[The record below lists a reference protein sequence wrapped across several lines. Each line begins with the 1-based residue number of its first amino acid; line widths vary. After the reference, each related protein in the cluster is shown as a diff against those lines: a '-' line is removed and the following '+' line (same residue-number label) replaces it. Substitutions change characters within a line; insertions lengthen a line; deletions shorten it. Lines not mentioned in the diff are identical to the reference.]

1 MHLTLLAADR
11 TRIAALR
18 PLLAGAEKAGAMGSF
33 GENLR
38 RERDVRGV
46 SLREIAEGTKISV
59 RFLQALEEDR
69 LEVLPG
75 GLFPRAFVR
84 QYALFLGLDPER
96 TVNDFV
102 AAHGEAPPERR
113 MAPAP
118 ERRPSGVARPGL
130 PRRRGGPGRRPHAP
144 ARGRAERA
152 RPEPTPSTVAAAP
165 AVLPTDRVYPSPS
178 LAPASA
184 AAGDS
189 LVLTMTAQQDCWVEV
204 RADGETVINR
214 VLAEG
219 ESQTLEARGE
229 IVLSVGNAGGLSIRV
244 NDRPALPLGRSGE
257 VRKNIVI
264 TRQNLPSLVD
274 EDGAAAPDGHSG

>member
-1 MHLTLLAADR
+1 
-11 TRIAALR
+11 
-18 PLLAGAEKAGAMGSF
+18 MGSF

-69 LEVLPG
+69 LDVLPG

-84 QYALFLGLDPER
+84 QYALFLGLDPEKVV
-96 TVNDFV
+96 TDFV
-102 AAHGEAPPERR
+102 AAHGEPPAPERKLI
-113 MAPAP
+113 PAP
-118 ERRPSGVARPGL
+118 ERRRRLSVGRVFLAAVAVVAVFLTFRH
-130 PRRRGGPGRRPHAP
+130 GREP
-144 ARGRAERA
+144 ERA
-152 RPEPTPSTVAAAP
+152 RLQPPPTTIPAAP
-165 AVLPTDRVYPSPS
+165 AVLPTDRVYPSPE
-178 LAPASA
+178 LATAAANPAS
-184 AAGDS
+184 GDG

-204 RADGETVINR
+204 RADGATVINR

-219 ESQTLEARGE
+219 ESQRLEARGE

-264 TRQNLPSLVD
+264 TRQNLPSLVQQ
-274 EDGAAAPDGHSG
+274 DGAAAPDGHSG

>member
-1 MHLTLLAADR
+1 
-11 TRIAALR
+11 
-18 PLLAGAEKAGAMGSF
+18 MGSF

-69 LEVLPG
+69 LDVLPG

-96 TVNDFV
+96 IVHEFV
-102 AAHGEAPPERR
+102 AAHGQPAPERKVV
-113 MAPAP
+113 PAP
-118 ERRPSGVARPGL
+118 ERRPRLSLGRVFLAAVAVL
-130 PRRRGGPGRRPHAP
+130 AVLLTFRRGREP
-144 ARGRAERA
+144 ERA
-152 RPEPTPSTVAAAP
+152 RPLPTPTAVAAAP
-165 AVLPTDRVYPSPS
+165 AVLPTDRVYPSPE
-178 LAPASA
+178 LASA
-184 AAGDS
+184 AAETGDG

-204 RADGETVINR
+204 RADGATVINR

-219 ESQTLEARGE
+219 ESQRLEARGE

-264 TRQNLPSLVD
+264 TRQNLPSLVQQ
-274 EDGAAAPDGHSG
+274 DGAGSDGHSG

>member
-1 MHLTLLAADR
+1 
-11 TRIAALR
+11 
-18 PLLAGAEKAGAMGSF
+18 MGSF

-69 LEVLPG
+69 LDMLPG

-84 QYALFLGLDPER
+84 QYALFLGLDPEKII
-96 TVNDFV
+96 TEFV
-102 AAHGEAPPERR
+102 AAHGQPTVPERKI
-113 MAPAP
+113 APAP
-118 ERRPSGVARPGL
+118 ERRPRLSLGRVFLAAVAVL
-130 PRRRGGPGRRPHAP
+130 AVVLTFRRGREP
-144 ARGRAERA
+144 A
-152 RPEPTPSTVAAAP
+152 RPEPPPTAVAAAS
-165 AVLPTDRVYPSPS
+165 AVLPTDRVYPSPE
-178 LAPASA
+178 LAAA
-184 AAGDS
+184 AAGTGDG

-204 RADGETVINR
+204 RADGATVINR

-219 ESQTLEARGE
+219 ESQRLEARGE

-264 TRQNLPSLVD
+264 TRQNLPSLV
-274 EDGAAAPDGHSG
+274 EQDGAAEPDGHSG

>member
-1 MHLTLLAADR
+1 
-11 TRIAALR
+11 
-18 PLLAGAEKAGAMGSF
+18 MGSF

-69 LEVLPG
+69 IDVLPG

-84 QYALFLGLDPER
+84 QYALFLGLDAEKAV
-96 TVNDFV
+96 TDFV
-102 AAHGEAPPERR
+102 AAHGQAPPERR
-113 MAPAP
+113 AAPAP
-118 ERRPSGVARPGL
+118 ERRRRVSLGHVFLAAVAVL
-130 PRRRGGPGRRPHAP
+130 AVVLTYRRGGEPEP
-144 ARGRAERA
+144 AQ
-152 RPEPTPSTVAAAP
+152 PEPTPGAVAAAP
-165 AVLPTDRVYPSPS
+165 AVLPTDRVYPSPA
-178 LAPASA
+178 LAPAA
-184 AAGDS
+184 ATAGDS

-204 RADGETVINR
+204 RADGATVINR
-214 VLAEG
+214 ILAEG

-264 TRQNLPSLVD
+264 TRQNLPSLV
-274 EDGAAAPDGHSG
+274 EQDGEAPDGHSG

>member
-1 MHLTLLAADR
+1 
-11 TRIAALR
+11 
-18 PLLAGAEKAGAMGSF
+18 MGSF
-33 GENLR
+33 GERLR
-38 RERDVRGV
+38 TERELRGV

-69 LEVLPG
+69 IDVLPG

-84 QYALFLGLDPER
+84 QYALYLGLDPER
-96 TVNDFV
+96 ATADFV
-102 AAHGEAPPERR
+102 SAHGEE
-113 MAPAP
+113 PA
-118 ERRPSGVARPGL
+118 E
-130 PRRRGGPGRRPHAP
+130 RRPHAAAP
-144 ARGRAERA
+144 PRRARMSLGQLFFAAVAILAIALTFRRGGAPERA
-152 RPEPTPSTVAAAP
+152 RPEPTPTPVVAAP

-178 LAPASA
+178 LAPVSETPSD
-184 AAGDS
+184 G
-189 LVLTMTAQQDCWVEV
+189 LVLTMRAQQDCWVEV

-264 TRQNLPSLVD
+264 TRQNLPSLVQQ
-274 EDGAAAPDGHSG
+274 DGASGPDGQSG